1 MVTAYYTHDCFLGHD
16 PGPGHPERA
25 DRLRAIWH
33 ALDAEEFKGLARRE
47 PPRATPEQLAL
58 AHPREFVDEVLGQ
71 LPSDGYLMFDGDT
84 IASPGTREA
93 VLRAAGAVVAAVDE
107 VMARQAKNAF
117 CAVRPP
123 GHHAE
128 PDRVMGFC
136 FFNNVVVGAKHAMKK
151 HGLKRIAMIDFD
163 VHHGNGSETAAR
175 RDPHLFY
182 ASTHQSPFYPGT
194 GQGNDPNVPN
204 LMNAPLP
211 RGAGSIEFRRA
222 MERLVLPA
230 LAEFKPEL
238 VMISAGFDA
247 HKRDPLAE
255 MNLIEDDYTWA
266 TEKLLEQATA
276 SASGL
281 LVSTLEGG
289 YDLQALAGST
299 AAHVRALM
307 AA

>member
-1 MVTAYYTHDCFLGHD
+1 MVTAYYTHACFLGHD

-25 DRLRAIWH
+25 DRIRAVWQ
-33 ALDAEEFKGLARRE
+33 ALEAPEFKALARRE
-47 PPRATPEQLAL
+47 PPEATAEQLAL
-58 AHPREFVDEVLGQ
+58 GHPREHVDEVLDA
-71 LPSDGYLMFDGDT
+71 LPDDGYVMFDGDT

-93 VLRAAGAVVAAVDE
+93 VLRAAGAVIAAVDE

-128 PDRVMGFC
+128 PDRAMGFC
-136 FFNNVVVGAKHAMKK
+136 LFNNVVIGAKHAMKK
-151 HGLKRIAMIDFD
+151 HGLARVAMVDFD

-182 ASTHQSPFYPGT
+182 GSTHQSPFYPGT
-194 GQGNDPNVPN
+194 GQSNDPGVPN
-204 LMNAPLP
+204 LVNAPLP
-211 RGAGSIEFRRA
+211 RGAGSLDFRRA
-222 MERLVLPA
+222 MERIVLPA
-230 LAEFKPEL
+230 LAEFAPEL

-255 MNLIEDDYTWA
+255 LNLVEDDYAWA

-276 SASGL
+276 SAQGR

>member
-1 MVTAYYTHDCFLGHD
+1 MVTAYYTHACFLGHD

-25 DRLRAIWH
+25 DRIRAVWQ
-33 ALDAEEFKGLARRE
+33 ALDTPEFKALARRE
-47 PPRATPEQLAL
+47 PPEATPEQLAL
-58 AHPREFVDEVLGQ
+58 GHPREYVDETLGA
-71 LPSDGYLMFDGDT
+71 LPNEGYVMFDGDT

-93 VLRAAGAVVAAVDE
+93 VLRGAGAVIAAVDD
-107 VMARQAKNAF
+107 VMAGRAKNAF

-128 PDRVMGFC
+128 PDRAMGFC
-136 FFNNVVVGAKHAMKK
+136 YFNNVVIGAKHAMKK
-151 HGLKRIAMIDFD
+151 HGLTRVAMIDFD

-175 RDPHLFY
+175 RDAKLFY
-182 ASTHQSPFYPGT
+182 GSTHQSPFYPGT
-194 GQGNDPNVPN
+194 GQSNDPRVPN
-204 LMNAPLP
+204 LVNAPLP
-211 RGAGSIEFRRA
+211 RGADSLDFRRA
-222 MERLVLPA
+222 MERIVLPA
-230 LAEFKPEL
+230 LAEFAPEL

-255 MNLIEDDYTWA
+255 LNLVEDDYRWA

-276 SASGL
+276 TAQGR

>member
-1 MVTAYYTHDCFLGHD
+1 MVTAYYTHACFLGHD

-25 DRLRAIWH
+25 DRIRAIWQ
-33 ALDAEEFKGLARRE
+33 ALDAPEFKALARRE
-47 PPRATPEQLAL
+47 PPEATPEQLAL
-58 AHPREFVDEVLGQ
+58 AHPRAHVDEVLGA
-71 LPSDGYLMFDGDT
+71 LPNDGYAMFDGDT

-93 VLRAAGAVVAAVDE
+93 ALRAAGAVIAAVDE
-107 VMARQAKNAF
+107 VMARQARNAF

-128 PDRVMGFC
+128 PDRAMGFC
-136 FFNNVVVGAKHAMKK
+136 LFNNVVIGAKHAMKK
-151 HGLKRIAMIDFD
+151 HGLTRVAMVDFD

-182 ASTHQSPFYPGT
+182 GSTHQSPFYPGT
-194 GQGNDPNVPN
+194 GQSNDPGVPN
-204 LMNAPLP
+204 LVNAPLP
-211 RGAGSIEFRRA
+211 RGAGSLDFRRA
-222 MERLVLPA
+222 MERIVLPA
-230 LAEFKPEL
+230 LAEFAPEL
-238 VMISAGFDA
+238 VMVSAGFDA

-255 MNLIEDDYTWA
+255 LNLIEDDYTWA

-276 SASGL
+276 SAQGR